1 MIDNEFVPLFQELVR
16 QDCYRLRSVP
26 FAPDVVLDIGANVGV
41 FTTYA
46 RFLFP
51 AANIHAFEP
60 NQRNFAHLLRHT
72 GHLPNVSRWKV
83 VLGTGPIWHCP
94 VKKICRPYFD
104 GGEQYLSEGQLGA
117 PAGSFAEQF
126 EFTRSDVPA
135 LSLAEIVK
143 EHVRDG
149 AVAVVKIDVEG
160 AENCIF
166 NHPPS
171 MEALRRCDY
180 VAMELHYGLDGTG
193 PVYEHDKPTIRQSLL
208 SLSNTHDCDFD
219 EPHNLFF
226 ATRKETGLFF
236 ATRKGI
242 EMR

>member
-1 MIDNEFVPLFQELVR
+1 MTDETEFPYLFDELVR
-16 QDCYRLRSVP
+16 QDCYRLQSVP

-41 FTTYA
+41 FTSYA
-46 RFLFP
+46 RFFFP
-51 AANIHAFEP
+51 AAHIHAFEP

-83 VLGTGPIWHCP
+83 ALGTGPVWHCP
-94 VKKICRPYFD
+94 VEHIVRPYFA
-104 GGEQYLSEGQLGA
+104 GGERYLSEGQLGA

-135 LSLAEIVK
+135 LSLAEMVEAYGYHGI
-143 EHVRDG
+143 
-149 AVAVVKIDVEG
+149 AIAKIDVEG

-171 MEALRRCDY
+171 MAALRRCDY
-180 VAMELHYGLDGTG
+180 VAMELHYQLDGTG

-208 SLSNTHDCDFD
+208 SLSDTHDCEFD

-226 ATRKETGLFF
+226 ATRK
-236 ATRKGI
+236 GI